1 MWWIFPTAKGLGKS
15 PRAKES
21 AIESL
26 DEAVAADPLHPH
38 ALAYRA
44 VVRSVF
50 LGDSAGAIADATEF
64 ASLPDQP
71 EDLSVLLA
79 SEGLLD

>member
-1 MWWIFPTAKGLGKS
+1 
-15 PRAKES
+15 
-21 AIESL
+21 
-26 DEAVAADPLHPH
+26 VAADPLHPH

-50 LGDSAGAIADATEF
+50 LGDSAGATADATEF